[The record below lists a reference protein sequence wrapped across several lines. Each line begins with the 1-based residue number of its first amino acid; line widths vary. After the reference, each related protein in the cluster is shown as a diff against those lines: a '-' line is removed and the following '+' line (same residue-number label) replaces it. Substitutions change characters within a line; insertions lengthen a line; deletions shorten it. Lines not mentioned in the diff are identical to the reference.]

1 MGDGT
6 DNYQIKNLLT
16 PSADSDAATKA
27 YVDGLAGGT
36 KIWSPGAITIDG
48 TLVAKDTETT
58 LVSISSLP
66 SDLAVL
72 IGATAVWAGD
82 EAEGTQGIVGVG
94 LSLEADNGLASLR
107 LVPSSG
113 SWVFAAAED
122 TFTGWS
128 HFGGGNFGYPQ
139 AYSRHGVFTT
149 AFPSGAFAAGC
160 EIQMTSTIGHSG
172 GDGFRMYGS
181 LTLYFHY
188 IAS

>member
-27 YVDGLAGGT
+27 YVDGLAGVT
-36 KIWSPGAITIDG
+36 KIWSPGAVAISG
-48 TLVAKDTETT
+48 TFVVNDSTVT

-72 IGATAVWAGD
+72 IGVTAVWAGD
-82 EAEGTQGIVGVG
+82 EAEGTQGLVSVG
-94 LSLEADNGLASLR
+94 LGYDVDNGSSILR

-113 SWVFAAAED
+113 SWAYVDAEETFASFEKDAG
-122 TFTGWS
+122 GWS
-128 HFGGGNFGYPQ
+128 YPS
-139 AYSRHGVFTT
+139 AYSRHGAFTT
-149 AFPSGAFAAGC
+149 ALPIGAFATGC
-160 EIQMTSTIGHSG
+160 EIQITSTIGSS

-181 LTLYFHY
+181 LTPYFHY